1 MTTSRDRAQRTVD
14 ATFREHGVP
23 ANYFAPTSEVAVP
36 CTIIIADEDRQVQFG
51 GTSRAFTE
59 GGRFEVRASEV
70 ASPVK
75 QGVFAL
81 LDDAGAEILRHAII
95 ADPMTD
101 DPFRMVWL
109 CTVRQ

>member
-1 MTTSRDRAQRTVD
+1 MGHASDAAQAAVD
-14 ATFREHGVP
+14 GTYAEFGVP
-23 ANYFAPTSEVAVP
+23 ANYIPPSGPTIG

-51 GTSRAFTE
+51 GTSRAFAE

-75 QGVFAL
+75 QGAFAL
-81 LDDAGAEILRHAII
+81 LNDAGGEISRHAII

-101 DPFRMVWL
+101 DPFRLVWL